1 MGICGV
7 GVGCG
12 EGTGDGGA
20 VICGVDGDGASDRLI
35 IGARDGDGDGGGRTG
50 GVGCAGVIGGGVR
63 EGDVACFAVG
73 EVLEIGA
80 RIEGESAVVVIDDGA
95 F

>member
-1 MGICGV
+1 MV
-7 GVGCG
+7 KVW
-12 EGTGDGGA
+12 
-20 VICGVDGDGASDRLI
+20 VSVVSASVAEKEPVTVVPSSVALMET
-35 IGARDGDGDGGGRTG
+35 APATGRTG

-80 RIEGESAVVVIDDGA
+80 RIG
-95 F
+95 